1 MQTDG
6 IGANFIASSTFSVCD
21 YDETLPKTPED
32 YRSRAAACERL
43 AASATSA
50 ESHEIMYFLAM
61 RWRDLADEAE
71 GEITRADRPNHCPPA
86 KNRAPMKTPNELR
99 AEAAWLREFAGRVTD
114 REALEEIQV
123 MIAELDRRARA
134 LGDGDAG
141 EC

>member
-71 GEITRADRPNHCPPA
+71 GKSPGPTGP
-86 KNRAPMKTPNELR
+86 T
-99 AEAAWLREFAGRVTD
+99 T
-114 REALEEIQV
+114 ALQ
-123 MIAELDRRARA
+123 RRTGH
-134 LGDGDAG
+134 L
-141 EC
+141 

>member
-50 ESHEIMYFLAM
+50 ESHEIMHFLAM

-71 GEITRADRPNHCPPA
+71 GKSPGPTGP
-86 KNRAPMKTPNELR
+86 T
-99 AEAAWLREFAGRVTD
+99 T
-114 REALEEIQV
+114 ALQ
-123 MIAELDRRARA
+123 RRTGH
-134 LGDGDAG
+134 L
-141 EC
+141 